1 MENKPHFII
10 IDDDRINN
18 MICRMLIS
26 KIFKEVDVKDF
37 TIAQEGLEFMKTEY
51 AKDENKSAILLLD
64 INMPIMSG
72 WDFLVIFDELEE
84 SLKQKFQIYIVSS
97 SIDYSDIEQ
106 AKSNRHVIGFLSKPL
121 TKEALLAIV
130 K

>member
-1 MENKPHFII
+1 MENIPHFII

-18 MICRMLIS
+18 SICRMLIG
-26 KIFKEVDVKDF
+26 KIFKEVDIKDF
-37 TIAQEGLEFMKTEY
+37 TIAQEGLEFMKKEY
-51 AKDENKSAILLLD
+51 VKEDNKSAILLLD

-72 WDFLVIFDELEE
+72 WDFLVLFDELDEN
-84 SLKQKFQIYIVSS
+84 LKKKFNIYIVSS

-121 TKEALLAIV
+121 SKETILAIV

>member
-1 MENKPHFII
+1 
-10 IDDDRINN
+10 
-18 MICRMLIS
+18 MLIG

-51 AKDENKSAILLLD
+51 AKDENQSAILLLD

-72 WDFLVIFDELEE
+72 WDFLVIFNELDEK
-84 SLKQKFQIYIVSS
+84 LKQKFNIYIVSS

-121 TKEALLAIV
+121 TKDALLAIV

>member
-1 MENKPHFII
+1 MENIPHFII

-18 MICRMLIS
+18 SICRMLIG
-26 KIFKEVDVKDF
+26 KIFKEVDIKDF
-37 TIAQEGLEFMKTEY
+37 TVAQEGLEFMKKEY
-51 AKDENKSAILLLD
+51 DKDENKSAILLLD

-72 WDFLVIFDELEE
+72 WDFLVLFDELDEN
-84 SLKQKFQIYIVSS
+84 LKKKFNIYIVSS

-121 TKEALLAIV
+121 SKDTILALV